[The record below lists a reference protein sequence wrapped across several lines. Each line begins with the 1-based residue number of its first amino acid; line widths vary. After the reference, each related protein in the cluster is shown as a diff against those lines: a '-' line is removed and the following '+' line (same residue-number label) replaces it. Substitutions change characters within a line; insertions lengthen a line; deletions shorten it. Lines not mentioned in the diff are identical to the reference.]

1 MRRGRDFLQLF
12 VRINIEPEF
21 EKSLYEEAPANIQ
34 GRESQHHDS
43 NDLQMTT
50 PPPLKGGVLGGV
62 DLFNTGNIKSGKF
75 LPLNVLHLKIAG
87 KFLSVTSLPKNN
99 QTNLDRF

>member
-1 MRRGRDFLQLF
+1 MQLF

-43 NDLQMTT
+43 NYLQMI
-50 PPPLKGGVLGGV
+50 PPPLKGSVPGVYIHPSPPDKTTFMG
-62 DLFNTGNIKSGKF
+62 D
-75 LPLNVLHLKIAG
+75 LNVWIKGDIS
-87 KFLSVTSLPKNN
+87 LSLTSLS
-99 QTNLDRF
+99 